1 MHFRVGLLVV
11 GAFATSCSVALA
23 AAISPSQ
30 VTQIVS
36 FGDSLSDAG
45 NASIATFGTVPG
57 PGYATRTV
65 TGVPFPVGYF
75 TNPQTAG
82 GPAGLW
88 VDQFAAKVGVADP
101 SPVLAPLGGSN
112 YAVGSAMTGSAN
124 PADMQNQVNLF
135 LATHPGSAPSS
146 ALYSFWGGAE
156 DILGAQSPIT
166 AADNIA
172 AQIQEVAADGGH
184 NFLWLNLPG
193 LGGVPALNSDPAAA
207 AAANFASLAFNQE
220 WAMQVSNL
228 DSLGINVIGV
238 DINTLYDNILMN
250 PGNYGFNNVAGA
262 CITTAGCDPN
272 TFLYWDNLHP
282 TTSADLFVADLAYQN
297 AFGSTVVTPEPPTV
311 TLFALGGAGLLLL
324 WRSRRNPLGARAAAH
339 PLS

>member
-1 MHFRVGLLVV
+1 MRFRISLLVLA
-11 GAFATSCSVALA
+11 AFATSCNVALA
-23 AAISPSQ
+23 AAISPGQ
-30 VTQIVS
+30 VTEIVS

-45 NASIATFGTVPG
+45 NASIATFGAAPG
-57 PGYATRTV
+57 PGYATRAV
-65 TGVPFPVGYF
+65 TGVPFPVGYY
-75 TNPQTAG
+75 TNPQTAT

-88 VDQFAAKVGVADP
+88 IDQFAAKAGVADP
-101 SPVLAPLGGSN
+101 SPALAPLGGSN

-146 ALYSFWGGAE
+146 ALYTFWGGA
-156 DILGAQSPIT
+156 DDVFAAQNPVT

-172 AQIQEVAADGGH
+172 AQIQQVAADGGH

-193 LGGVPALNSDPAAA
+193 LGGVPALNGDPAVA

-228 DSLGINVIGV
+228 DGLGINVIGV
-238 DINTLYDNILMN
+238 DINTLYNNILAN
-250 PGNYGFNNVAGA
+250 PAAYGFNNVADA
-262 CITTAGCDPN
+262 CNTTAGCNPD
-272 TFLYWDNLHP
+272 TFLYWDSLHP
-282 TTSADLFVADLAYQN
+282 TTSADSLVADLAYQD
-297 AFGSTVVTPEPPTV
+297 AFGSTVVTPEPPSV

-324 WRSRRNPLGARAAAH
+324 WRSRRQVAH
-339 PLS
+339 T